1 MTFCRGFDKIELVK
15 EREIKVIISEK
26 MIGMNMTE
34 FFDYASDFLKL
45 ARKDRE
51 AGNFYGA
58 GQLISQY
65 EKLVDDGLGFWG
77 MTYARALELGL
88 VEKVEK

>member
-1 MTFCRGFDKIELVK
+1 M
-15 EREIKVIISEK
+15 IISEK
-26 MIGMNMTE
+26 MIGMNMGE

-45 ARKDRE
+45 ARQERE
-51 AGNFYGA
+51 KGNNYEA
-58 GQLISQY
+58 NQLINQY
-65 EKLVDDGLGFWG
+65 NWLVDDGLGFWG